1 MITDKGPRGPQRGI
15 ISEEDTCDVCKRER
29 EREREREGGTG
40 GIMVSSQ

>member
-1 MITDKGPRGPQRGI
+1 MDGGVGPRGPQRWI
-15 ISEEDTCDVCKRER
+15 INEEDTCDVCVI